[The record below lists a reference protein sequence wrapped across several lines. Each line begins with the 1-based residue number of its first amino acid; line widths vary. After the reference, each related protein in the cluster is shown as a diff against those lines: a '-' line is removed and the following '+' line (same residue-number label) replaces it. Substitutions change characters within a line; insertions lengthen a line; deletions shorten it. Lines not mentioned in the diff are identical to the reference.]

1 MNDDGPCICGRLRR
15 ASRTLSRLYDA
26 ALAPVGLTVNQF
38 SILRNL
44 AQLDLPSLNEI
55 AERTAHEKSA
65 MWRTLQPM
73 IRQGW
78 VAAEPG
84 RVQRFTLTGAG
95 RERLDLARPIWME
108 TQGRVSQTL
117 GERES
122 ALIDLLH
129 EIETHA

>member
-26 ALAPVGLTVNQF
+26 ALAPVGLTVTQF

-44 AQLDLPSLNEI
+44 AQLDLPTLNQI
-55 AERTAHEKSA
+55 ADRTAHEKSA

-78 VAAEPG
+78 VAVEPG
-84 RVQRFTLTGAG
+84 RAQRFTLTGAG
-95 RERLDLARPIWME
+95 RERLDLAHPIWIE
-108 TQGRVSQTL
+108 TQTRVSHTL
-117 GERES
+117 GERED